1 MLHSGLTEGVGT
13 LAIVIKRYANRKLY
27 NTRTSRYVTLD
38 DLEKMIRAGKEIE
51 VRDAATGEDVTPVV
65 LTQVILWEE
74 RGGRAAL
81 PAAFLH
87 QLIKYGGAWHDY
99 MARSFDAT
107 LQGIVANQRQ
117 ADQIFRAWAARAGLA
132 PPEAVPP
139 QSARRRRG
147 THRQAVGTRRLRRR
161 AR

>member
-1 MLHSGLTEGVGT
+1 M
-13 LAIVIKRYANRKLY
+13 AIVVKRYANRKLY
-27 NTRTSRYVTLD
+27 NTGTSRYVTLD

-65 LTQVILWEE
+65 LTQVILQTE

-81 PAAFLH
+81 PSAFLH
-87 QLIKYGGAWHDY
+87 QLIKYGSAWNEY
-99 MARSFDAT
+99 MARTLDAT
-107 LQGIVANQRQ
+107 LEGMVAGRRQ

-132 PPEAVPP
+132 PPEGDPGRPP
-139 QSARRRRG
+139 ARGYPAGRPR
-147 THRQAVGTRRLRRR
+147 TRRTRTRRR

>member
-1 MLHSGLTEGVGT
+1 M
-13 LAIVIKRYANRKLY
+13 AIVIKRYANRKLY

-51 VRDAATGEDVTPVV
+51 VQDAATGADVTPVV
-65 LTQVILWEE
+65 LTQVILREE

-87 QLIKYGGAWHDY
+87 QFIKHGAAWQDY

-107 LQGIVANQRQ
+107 LGGIVASQRQ

-132 PPEAVPP
+132 PPEPASPP
-139 QSARRRRG
+139 RKRRTRRRRRG
-147 THRQAVGTRRLRRR
+147 R
-161 AR
+161 

>member
-1 MLHSGLTEGVGT
+1 M
-13 LAIVIKRYANRKLY
+13 AIVIKRYANRKLY

-38 DLEKMIRAGKEIE
+38 DLERMIRAGKEIE

-65 LTQVILWEE
+65 LMQVILQTE

-87 QLIKYGGAWHDY
+87 QLIKHGAAWKDY

-107 LQGIVANQRQ
+107 LGGIVASQRQ
-117 ADQIFRAWAARAGLA
+117 ADQVFRAWAARAGLA
-132 PPEAVPP
+132 PPESAPP
-139 QSARRRRG
+139 QRKRRTGRQRRG
-147 THRQAVGTRRLRRR
+147 R
-161 AR
+161 